1 MITVEKENERANES
15 ERERENGRE
24 MREVKYEENFTVHIV
39 DEEINYLLTD
49 W

>member
-1 MITVEKENERANES
+1 MK
-15 ERERENGRE
+15 ERERVKESENGRE